1 MNTVATAAKKPGGY
15 LRRWTGD
22 SSHRGFTLVE
32 VVLAIGVIAFAVIPI
47 IGSLAVAMESSRL
60 AELDLKKTLLTRT
73 VRSHLQTEAASG
85 LTRFD
90 NLVDELRATGGR
102 TIYLA
107 EDGRLL
113 PFSGTT
119 PTNAYARCQV
129 AIGPNGF
136 STDAPDRAIATM
148 TLQFPAPIYATEFTT
163 ILPLSRYGTLW

>member
-1 MNTVATAAKKPGGY
+1 MGRVIPPYRRARRSRHGGFS
-15 LRRWTGD
+15 LI
-22 SSHRGFTLVE
+22 E
-32 VVLAIGVIAFAVIPI
+32 VVLAIGVMAFAVIPI
-47 IGSLAVAMESSRL
+47 IGSLAVALDSSRL

-73 VRSHLQTEAASG
+73 VRSHLQTEAAAG

-90 NLVDELRATGGR
+90 NLVTELRASNGR
-102 TIYLA
+102 TIYLG

-136 STDAPDRAIATM
+136 STNAPDRAIASMTM
-148 TLQFPAPIYATEFTT
+148 QFPAPIYNTESKT
-163 ILPLSRYGTLW
+163 IIPLARYGTLW